1 MPEPWPDFIHQFM
14 SFTHHDPSPLPF
26 RLWSAIATVAGAMER
41 RVWAR
46 AVPRRDT
53 FANMYILLT
62 AAPGV
67 GKQCVSTVRGL
78 WRDTLEAG
86 SAAKAFHV
94 APNNM
99 TKASLIDRL
108 GKSKNM
114 RQIKGL
120 ADPYVYNTLLIAAE
134 EFQVLLPDYDTEYI
148 ATLNEM
154 FNNPAYYDEERR
166 TGRVQEILI
175 EQPQLNI
182 LGGVQPSYFV
192 STFPEEAWSTGFAR
206 RIIMVYA
213 NEAPTVELFT
223 NVDEDPVL
231 RKSMLGQLNHISG
244 MFGQMGWRPAARE
257 ALVSWATK
265 SLLGGPPFPEHSK
278 LIHYTN
284 SRLMFA
290 VKLAMVAC
298 VARSGGMVIEAADVT
313 RAIGWL
319 VEVEKKM
326 VDVFREM
333 LGKSDSAVMD
343 ELHYAVT
350 RLYLAKRQKPVH
362 SEVIYEFLRQRVPSE
377 KVDRI
382 FIIAAR
388 SGIIANPDQA
398 ECSRLKLTW
407 PQEQLWVPKGRH
419 ERGVE

>member
-1 MPEPWPDFIHQFM
+1 MSKPWQDFIHQFM
-14 SFTHHDPSPLPF
+14 AFTHHDPSPLPF
-26 RLWSAIATVAGAMER
+26 RLWSAIAAVSGALER

-67 GKQCVSTVRGL
+67 GKQCVSTVRSL
-78 WRDTLEAG
+78 WKETLEDG
-86 SAAKAFHV
+86 SAARAFHV

-114 RQIKGL
+114 RQIKGM
-120 ADPYVYNTLLIAAE
+120 AEPYVYNSLLIAAE
-134 EFQVLLPDYDTEYI
+134 EFQVLLPNYDTEYI
-148 ATLNEM
+148 ATLNEI
-154 FNNPAYYDEERR
+154 FNSPAYYDEERR
-166 TGRVQEILI
+166 TGRVQEIVI
-175 EQPQLNI
+175 EQPQLTI

-206 RIIMVYA
+206 RIIMIYA
-213 NEAPTVELFT
+213 NEAPEVTLFS
-223 NVDEDPVL
+223 NVDEDPLL
-231 RKSMLGQLNHISG
+231 RKSLLAQLSHMSG
-244 MFGQMGWRPAARE
+244 LFGQMGWRPAARD
-257 ALVSWATK
+257 ALVGWSTK

-278 LIHYTN
+278 LLHYTN
-284 SRLMFA
+284 SRLMFT

-298 VARSGGMVIEAADVT
+298 VARCGGLVIEAEDVL

-319 VEVEKKM
+319 CEAEAKM

-333 LGKSDSAVMD
+333 LGKSDSAVID
-343 ELHYAVT
+343 ELHYMVT

-362 SEVIYEFLRQRVPSE
+362 SEVVYEFLKQRVPAD

-382 FIIAAR
+382 FILAAR
-388 SGIIANPDQA
+388 SGIIRNPDQE
-398 ECSRLKLTW
+398 ECSRQKLTW